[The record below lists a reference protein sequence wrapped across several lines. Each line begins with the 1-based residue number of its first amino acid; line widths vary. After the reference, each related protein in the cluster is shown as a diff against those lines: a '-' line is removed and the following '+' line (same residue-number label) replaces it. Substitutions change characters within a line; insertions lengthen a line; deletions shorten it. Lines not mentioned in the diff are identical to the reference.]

1 MHHLFILIPLKT
13 MDNLDGIEK
22 YDLEDITLLKELII
36 AFSTTHIGFGQIG
49 VIPVIEPK
57 REIEPILDSGR
68 EKRPLNSLKL
78 NCPFVHS
85 CLLSVNSSAA
95 AASLHRKCG

>member
-22 YDLEDITLLKELII
+22 YDLEDVICQK
-36 AFSTTHIGFGQIG
+36 STKYVFDHFGFGPIEI
-49 VIPVIEPK
+49 IPIIEPK